1 MPPSLKSLSLLISKE
16 MGGIRN
22 RALGQGEQRLLLASL
37 YLGVSFEGGGEVL
50 FFFKHAPRMN
60 LHVLVLCLLCL
71 LTEEAAAQTVIKIAF
86 HVF

>member
-1 MPPSLKSLSLLISKE
+1 MALE
-16 MGGIRN
+16 T

-50 FFFKHAPRMN
+50 FFFKRAPRMA
-60 LHVLVLCLLCL
+60 LHMLVLCLQCL
-71 LTEEAAAQTVIKIAF
+71 LTEEAATQIVIKIAF